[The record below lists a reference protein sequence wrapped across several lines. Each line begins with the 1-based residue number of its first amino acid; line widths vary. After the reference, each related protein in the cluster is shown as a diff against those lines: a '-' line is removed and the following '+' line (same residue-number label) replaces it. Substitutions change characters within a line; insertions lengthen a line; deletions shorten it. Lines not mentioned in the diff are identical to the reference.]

1 MKKVLFLGTP
11 EVAAQALSYLLSHS
25 GALFEVVGVVTQPPA
40 RSTRRSGET
49 PSPVHALALQ
59 KNLRVFTPEKA
70 RDPEFLESV
79 RLLAPD
85 LCITAAYGN
94 VLPDQFLSIP
104 PFGTLNI
111 HPSLLPK
118 WRGAAPV
125 QRFVEAGER
134 ESGVSVLFTV
144 KAMDAGPIVC
154 QEKVLVDENE
164 AAPELLTRLFAL
176 GAEALVNVLPRVF
189 SRDINPWEQDVS
201 LVTHARKLD
210 ISESILDFSLTA
222 GVLHNKVRAFS
233 GWPGTRASF
242 RLGEELL
249 ELKIL
254 RTRVGRG
261 ATRAGAVVVGG
272 GVIRVGCAS
281 GTELEVLE
289 IQAPGKK
296 AMSAKDFAN
305 GLKGRELTL
314 VT

>member
-1 MKKVLFLGTP
+1 MRKILFLGTP
-11 EVAAQALSYLLSHS
+11 EVAAAALAYLLEHG

-40 RSTRRSGET
+40 RSARRSGEI

-70 RDPEFLESV
+70 RDLDFLESV
-79 RLLAPD
+79 RMLAPD

-94 VLPDQFLSIP
+94 VLPDEFLSIP

-125 QRFVEAGER
+125 QRSVEAGER

-144 KAMDAGPIVC
+144 KAMDAGPLVC

-176 GAEALVNVLPRVF
+176 GVEALVNVLPRVF
-189 SRDINPWEQDVS
+189 SRDISPWEQDVS

-210 ISESILDFSLTA
+210 ISESILDFSLSA
-222 GVLHNKVRAFS
+222 VVLHNKVRAFS

-261 ATRAGAVVVGG
+261 ATRAGVVLVGG
-272 GVIRVGCAS
+272 GVIRVGCGS
-281 GTELEVLE
+281 ETELEVLE

-314 VT
+314 AT